1 MILDYFKARPKHLFV
16 EFDYKQLEI
25 RVLALASRDEQLIKD
40 IEAGVD
46 MHTYFASQIF
56 DSPETEITPEER
68 RMAKGFSFQLQY
80 GAGANGIARFWDVSK
95 ALAEDFIENYYHRY
109 PQIKSWQEG
118 VLKEAQSTL
127 EYAGDMRDGYSVQRG
142 YIPSIWR
149 DSKGAPVTRY
159 RVLTEQNCQQ
169 RISTRR
175 GHSST
180 LSHTKS
186 KNYPIQGA
194 ASDILM
200 MMMNRLTKYT
210 QHTSVNILNTV
221 HDSVLVEIPEEETKH
236 ILDISQVL
244 EGVPEVLWE
253 LFQVDSPVQFPVD
266 WASGKTL
273 AEVKQSS

>member
-25 RVLALASRDEQLIKD
+25 RVLALASGDEQLIKD

-56 DSPETEITPEER
+56 DSPEAEITPEER

-95 ALAEDFIENYYHRY
+95 ALAEDFIENYYRRY
-109 PQIKSWQEG
+109 PQIKSWQEE
-118 VLKEAQSTL
+118 VFKEAQSTL
-127 EYAGDMRDGYSVQRG
+127 EYTGDMRDGYSVQRG

-159 RVLTEQNCQQ
+159 RVLTEQTGKETTW
-169 RISTRR
+169 RS
-175 GHSST
+175 HSPT

-200 MMMNRLTKYT
+200 MMMNRLTGYT
-210 QHTSVNILNTV
+210 AHTSVTILNTV
-221 HDSVLVEIPEEETKH
+221 HDSILVEIPEEETKH
-236 ILDISQVL
+236 ILDISEVL

-253 LFQVDSPVQFPVD
+253 LFEVDSPVQFPVE

-273 AEVKQSS
+273 AEVKQSN

>member
-25 RVLALASRDEQLIKD
+25 RVLALASRDKQLIDD
-40 IEAGVD
+40 INQGVD

-56 DSPETEITPEER
+56 DSPEAEITPEER

-95 ALAEDFIENYYHRY
+95 ALAEDFINNYYHRY

-149 DSKGAPVTRY
+149 DSKGAPITRY
-159 RVLTEQNCQQ
+159 RVLTEQTGKETTWPD
-169 RISTRR
+169 RPP
-175 GHSST
+175 T

-200 MMMNRLTKYT
+200 VMMNRLTKYT
-210 QHTSVNILNTV
+210 QHTAVNILNTV
-221 HDSVLVEIPEEETKH
+221 HDSILVEIPEEETKH
-236 ILDISQVL
+236 ILDISEVL
-244 EGVPEVLWE
+244 EGVPKALWE
-253 LFQVDSPVQFPVD
+253 LFGVDSPVQFPVD